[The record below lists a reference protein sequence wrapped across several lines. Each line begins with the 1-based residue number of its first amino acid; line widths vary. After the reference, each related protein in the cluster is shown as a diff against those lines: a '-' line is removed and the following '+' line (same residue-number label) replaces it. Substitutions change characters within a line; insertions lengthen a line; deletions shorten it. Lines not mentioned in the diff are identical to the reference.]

1 VRHGVFLYPW
11 DVVGDPAAVPRV
23 AGLGAPIVSLAASY
37 HSTRAFTPYHPG
49 HRVVEAAEAAAYFA
63 VRPEAWA
70 GETLRP
76 APAGWMPAP
85 DSFGT
90 AAAALREA
98 GLDVHAWLVL
108 CHGTRLGRAHP
119 DLVVRNS
126 YGDRYSHAL
135 CPSHPA
141 VRAYAVRMVAEA
153 ARYPVAAL
161 ELEAC
166 GWMGFEHASR
176 HEKSG
181 VALSAVDQALLSV
194 CLCPACAGGLAGLGA
209 DPEALAARIRD
220 AVDAGLAG
228 APRPTAG
235 TLATRMAELV
245 GDQIGAVFAL
255 RTQTIA
261 GLLAAVRP
269 VTAGIPLL
277 LMANPDPGHTG
288 SNVGVDLAA
297 VGAADGA
304 GAVDGL
310 LLKANAADSTVAAVF
325 TAARQVLPAA
335 ARLEAI
341 VNAVPPGFDEAAALA
356 ARVALV
362 GASGGD
368 GIRYYHAGLA
378 SPAALAAV
386 RTVCGG

>member
-1 VRHGVFLYPW
+1 MRHGVFAYPW
-11 DVVGDPAAVPRV
+11 DVVGDPAAVPRI

-37 HSTRAFTPYHPG
+37 HSTRAFTPYHPR

-63 VRPEAWA
+63 VRAEAWA

-76 APAGWMPAP
+76 AEADWMPAP
-85 DSFGT
+85 DSFGA
-90 AAAALREA
+90 AAAALRDA

-119 DLVVRNS
+119 ELVVRNA

-135 CPSHPA
+135 CPSHEA

-194 CLCPACAGGLAGLGA
+194 CQCPVCTGGLARLGA

-228 APRPTAG
+228 APRPAAG

-245 GDQIGAVFAL
+245 GDQIGAVFTL
-255 RTQTIA
+255 RAEVIA

-269 VTAGIPLL
+269 VAAGIPLL

-288 SNVGVDLAA
+288 ACVGVDLNA
-297 VGAADGA
+297 VA

-310 LLKANAADSTVAAVF
+310 LLKANAAESAVAAVF
-325 TAARQVLPAA
+325 TAARRVLPAA
-335 ARLEAI
+335 PRLEAI
-341 VNAVPPGFDEAAALA
+341 VNAVPPGFDDAATLA

-362 GASGGD
+362 GASGAD
-368 GIRYYHAGLA
+368 GVRYYHAGLA